1 MSEVI
6 AVLSGKGG
14 TGKSALCAGVAT
26 AIAASGQRVLCIDG
40 DIGLGNL
47 DIFLGIGENAGL
59 SFLDICRGSYKIT
72 AAAVHPSYPKLTY
85 LAAPISNSDIS
96 QAEFRE
102 LLRAARPYFDYIFID
117 GPAGLGYGLELYG
130 PCADKCI
137 IVTLPDPAS
146 IRGATRA
153 GQMLELLGV
162 KNVRM
167 VVNRLFGDLLK
178 ALNMNIDDIMDA
190 TGLPLLGVV
199 PTDPDVSFAAAGG
212 KPILKKKHLGA
223 AAAYKRI
230 AKRIQGL
237 PVPISGR

>member
-26 AIAASGQRVLCIDG
+26 ALATSGQRVLCIDG

-47 DIFLGIGENAGL
+47 DVFLGIGENAGL

-72 AAAVHPSYPKLTY
+72 AAAVHPSYPNLSY
-85 LAAPISNSDIS
+85 LASPISESHIS
-96 QAEFRE
+96 QEEFRQV
-102 LLRAARPYFDYIFID
+102 LRAARPYFDYILID
-117 GPAGLGYGLELYG
+117 GPAGLGEGLELYG
-130 PCADKCI
+130 PCADKCV

-146 IRGATRA
+146 IRGAARC
-153 GQMLELLGV
+153 GQQLELLGV

-167 VVNRLFGDLLK
+167 VVNRLFNDLLK
-178 ALNMNIDDIMDA
+178 AMKMNIDDIMDA

-199 PTDPDVSFAAAGG
+199 PTDPDVSIAAAEG
-212 KPILKKKHLGA
+212 KPLLKKKHLGA

-237 PVPISGR
+237 PVPIAGR